1 MFDAGPSVLA
11 PEVVSPGVAL
21 PGVAPPGNSPPSG
34 TIGTTGRDSPSI
46 PMFSSWA
53 SSPVTIPESPSPP
66 ASSLPPVEEFVDA
79 SCLSSG
85 RAPLRLT
92 DLVAAVRVTGIPNV
106 QAVADRLETNY
117 DVTTEAGTLSMV
129 LVATHAARQDLARS
143 MREDVLRLRMAGVT
157 AEVII
162 QSALRYLDTV
172 LADEFTY

>member
-1 MFDAGPSVLA
+1 M
-11 PEVVSPGVAL
+11 
-21 PGVAPPGNSPPSG
+21 
-34 TIGTTGRDSPSI
+34 
-46 PMFSSWA
+46 
-53 SSPVTIPESPSPP
+53 TIPESPSPP